1 MLAMVFSYFL
11 ISGNLKQC
19 LSLVS
24 FRCSQQICVGEV
36 NRSHD
41 QHGKIQVKMS
51 NDPGTQNRL

>member
-11 ISGNLKQC
+11 NQWQRKTMFII
-19 LSLVS
+19 S

-36 NRSHD
+36 NRSDD
-41 QHGKIQVKMS
+41 QNGKIQVKMS